1 MTDVIKTQIE
11 KIAVLTLN
19 RPDVR
24 NAYSEAMVSQIVTEL
39 NEIERDTSVNVVVLR
54 GAGKSFCAGGDLNAM
69 ADKTGMFAGDSPEL
83 RNHYRLGIQAI
94 TRRFQSFE
102 KPVIASI
109 HGAAVGAGLGLAT
122 MCDIRVVASGTK
134 FGAPFP
140 KLGLIPGDGSAYL
153 LARAIGYSRAMELI
167 LSARIFDA
175 EEAMR
180 IGLAHHLV
188 TCEKTEAADLVYN
201 KAMEIA
207 TSMAAMPTKA
217 LQLTKSHLQQSWHGD
232 VNTALHLAAAY
243 QGMVQRTDE
252 HVQAVRD
259 LQK

>member
-1 MTDVIKTQIE
+1 MTDVIRTQNE

-24 NAYSEAMVSQIVTEL
+24 NAYSEAMVSQIVAEFDD
-39 NEIERDTSVNVVVLR
+39 IEHDSSVNVVILR

-69 ADKTGMFAGDSPEL
+69 ADQTGMFAGDPTEL

-122 MCDIRVVASGTK
+122 MCDIRVIASGTK

-188 TCEKTEAADLVYN
+188 VCEKEDAAYAVFERALEL
-201 KAMEIA
+201 AESI
-207 TSMAAMPTKA
+207 AAMPSKA
-217 LQLTKSHLQQSWHGD
+217 VQLTKSHLQQSWHGD

-243 QGMVQRTDE
+243 QGMVQRTEE
-252 HVQAVRD
+252 HAQAVRN

>member
-1 MTDVIKTQIE
+1 MSDLIKTQIE
-11 KIAVLTLN
+11 KVAILTLN

-24 NAYSEAMVSQIVTEL
+24 NAYSIAMVSQIVSEL
-39 NEIERDTSVNVVVLR
+39 NLIERDATVNVVIIR

-69 ADKTGMFAGDSPEL
+69 ADKTGMFAGDPPEL

-102 KPVIASI
+102 KPIIASI

-122 MCDIRVVASGTK
+122 MCDIRVIASGTK

-167 LSARIFDA
+167 LSARIFES

-180 IGLAHHLV
+180 IGLGHHLV
-188 TCEKTEAADLVYN
+188 ICEKENAKEEVFK
-201 KAMEIA
+201 KALEVA
-207 TSMAAMPTKA
+207 TVIAAMPTKA
-217 LQLTKSHLQQSWHGD
+217 VQLTKSHLQQSWHGD

>member
-1 MTDVIKTQIE
+1 MTDLIKTQE
-11 KIAVLTLN
+11 EGVATLTLN

-24 NAYSEAMVSQIVTEL
+24 NAYSESMVAMMVEYL
-39 NEIERDTSVNVVVLR
+39 NEIERDSTINVVVLR

-69 ADKTGMFAGDSPEL
+69 ANRTGMFAGDPTEL
-83 RNHYRLGIQAI
+83 RNHYRLGIQEM

-102 KPVIASI
+102 KPVIAAV

-153 LARAIGYSRAMELI
+153 LARAIGYSRAMELVI
-167 LSARIFDA
+167 SARIFDA
-175 EEAMR
+175 DEAYRM
-180 IGLAHHLV
+180 GLVHYV
-188 TCEKTEAADLVYN
+188 VEGEKKDLADLVY
-201 KAMEIA
+201 E
-207 TSMAAMPTKA
+207 KA
-217 LQLTKSHLQQSWHGD
+217 LRVATDIAALPSKAVQLTKSHLQQTWHGD

-243 QGMVQRTDE
+243 QGMVQRSEE
-252 HVQAVRD
+252 HIQAVKN